1 MKKTKPFDTMIENA
15 NILFLYLDPK
25 GSVLMAN
32 KKVEDVT
39 GKSKDEIIS
48 HKWSD
53 VLFNKSSPPIKIQV
67 FQAILDDSMQ
77 YNRTNDFE
85 GSILDRE
92 NSERMVCWSLSPLN
106 TDNRKVNGLILI
118 GNDVTDLKQHKE
130 VFQKM
135 DETLRNIFSSI
146 SEYALYVVNLEGSI
160 TYFGMGSET
169 VFGWKKNDIAFKNA
183 GLLHSN
189 DEISENFNAIL
200 KKVQEYGR
208 YETETYMNKKDG
220 SIFPVI
226 LTATQFRDTE
236 GKLVG
241 YIFIAKDITELK
253 RLEYQVFQAEK
264 MAAIGQLAAGMAH
277 EINNPLM
284 VIAGRVEM
292 LLDNKKLSPKLRE
305 ILRIVFTQTDRM
317 RKLVDRFLTF
327 ARKRPLEMEFLSIN
341 EVIKDIAPLLSYHK
355 MPISKIEIIKNLAKK
370 LPKVKADLHQL
381 QEVFLNLTINACQAM
396 PEGGKLTLKTVSLE
410 DKFVEIRISDTG
422 AGIAPQNLKNLFMP
436 FFSTKKDGTG
446 LGLSICYNIIKSHN
460 GSIDVDTELN
470 KGTTFII
477 KLPVAVQ

>member
-1 MKKTKPFDTMIENA
+1 
-15 NILFLYLDPK
+15 
-25 GSVLMAN
+25 
-32 KKVEDVT
+32 
-39 GKSKDEIIS
+39 
-48 HKWSD
+48 
-53 VLFNKSSPPIKIQV
+53 
-67 FQAILDDSMQ
+67 
-77 YNRTNDFE
+77 
-85 GSILDRE
+85 
-92 NSERMVCWSLSPLN
+92 
-106 TDNRKVNGLILI
+106 
-118 GNDVTDLKQHKE
+118 
-130 VFQKM
+130 
-135 DETLRNIFSSI
+135 
-146 SEYALYVVNLEGSI
+146 
-160 TYFGMGSET
+160 
-169 VFGWKKNDIAFKNA
+169 
-183 GLLHSN
+183 
-189 DEISENFNAIL
+189 
-200 KKVQEYGR
+200 
-208 YETETYMNKKDG
+208 
-220 SIFPVI
+220 
-226 LTATQFRDTE
+226 
-236 GKLVG
+236 
-241 YIFIAKDITELK
+241 
-253 RLEYQVFQAEK
+253 
-264 MAAIGQLAAGMAH
+264 
-277 EINNPLM
+277 
-284 VIAGRVEM
+284 
-292 LLDNKKLSPKLRE
+292 
-305 ILRIVFTQTDRM
+305 M